1 MSKPFPN
8 NPFLQANFAP
18 VMAECDAPELVV
30 TEGELPRDLAGTL
43 YRNGPN
49 PMFPPFGDKHH
60 WFLGEGMVHAIHVEG
75 GKASY
80 RNRWVRTEQYEAQRK
95 AGERLVPT
103 GFGEAGVAGAE
114 SIKRNVANTNI
125 VWHAGKLLALD
136 EGNSPVAMDGDT
148 LDTRGSWTFEGK
160 YEGPMTAHPKFDP
173 RTGEMHFFGYM
184 AAGPGS
190 AVMSYQVVD
199 RDGKLMRTDMFPTP
213 YASMVHDFIVTDE
226 HVIFPIF
233 PATIDVERI
242 MKGGPTIA
250 WDPDAGTHIGIM
262 ARDASVDTIRWFTGD
277 PCYVYHPMNAYTSH
291 EGGKTRVIADMMKY
305 SRVPLFPSADGTK
318 APLDLRDEQGL
329 LVRWTFDLDGN
340 SDTYTEEQI
349 TDLGGEFPRFDER
362 FAGHGYRHGYYAAMM
377 RPKERP
383 GSSYDTLVHI
393 DLQTGARKA
402 WEPGSGKYVH
412 EPVFVP
418 SKADA
423 AEGDGYLVS
432 LVYDTDRN
440 ISDFVVLDAEDIS
453 RGPIARAELPTRVP
467 FGFHGNW
474 RGAD

>member
-1 MSKPFPN
+1 
-8 NPFLQANFAP
+8 
-18 VMAECDAPELVV
+18 
-30 TEGELPRDLAGTL
+30 
-43 YRNGPN
+43 
-49 PMFPPFGDKHH
+49 
-60 WFLGEGMVHAIHVEG
+60 
-75 GKASY
+75 
-80 RNRWVRTEQYEAQRK
+80 
-95 AGERLVPT
+95 
-103 GFGEAGVAGAE
+103 
-114 SIKRNVANTNI
+114 
-125 VWHAGKLLALD
+125 
-136 EGNSPVAMDGDT
+136 
-148 LDTRGSWTFEGK
+148 
-160 YEGPMTAHPKFDP
+160 
-173 RTGEMHFFGYM
+173 
-184 AAGPGS
+184 
-190 AVMSYQVVD
+190 
-199 RDGKLMRTDMFPTP
+199 
-213 YASMVHDFIVTDE
+213 
-226 HVIFPIF
+226 
-233 PATIDVERI
+233 
-242 MKGGPTIA
+242 
-250 WDPDAGTHIGIM
+250 
-262 ARDASVDTIRWFTGD
+262 
-277 PCYVYHPMNAYTSH
+277 
-291 EGGKTRVIADMMKY
+291 MMKY

-393 DLQTGARKA
+393 DLQTGTRKA

-453 RGPIARAELPTRVP
+453 RGPVARAELPTRVP

-474 RGAD
+474 RGAK